1 MLQSKNRD
9 CRCYV
14 VKRSGIG
21 TIKSLGSTR
30 VAAIAAAAGCVVI
43 LLILATTISS
53 GSISRSVAANARA
66 LHWANSVLGSA
77 ALARAANSQAVV
89 FAVDHDLGVA
99 SDAALEAALNE
110 AEVAGEYLIEVVSL
124 RPPESVDV
132 DLTLSTAIADF
143 LVHDRQVQVDI
154 LLGDVDEAV
163 LLSQGAFEA
172 SFDELE
178 RILTG
183 EQSRILQAIDNTE
196 TSMGRVAGIA
206 NVVVTLLI
214 PGAAITIYFFFA
226 RRQIREQKITLQSQL
241 EAARQLAQSKDEFIA
256 SLSHELRTPL
266 TSIYGFSEVL
276 LNTGVIDPGQTQELI
291 TIINT
296 ESSELMRMVEDI
308 LTGARLDSDAL
319 TFDITAVPI
328 LREIEMVVEPFRRAG
343 MEISLSC
350 LPATITADRMRF
362 RQVLRNLLSNAQKHG
377 GPRIAIG
384 TQARGDDLVLAV
396 VDNGL
401 GVPSEIEGRLFERF
415 VHDGRRA
422 VLTGSVGLGL
432 AIARNLTE
440 AMNGTLNY
448 ERIEEHTVFS
458 LTLPIAS
465 TPSNLSIG
473 RISRPGRTQNQPIM
487 QVGSGSKA

>member
-1 MLQSKNRD
+1 
-9 CRCYV
+9 
-14 VKRSGIG
+14 
-21 TIKSLGSTR
+21 
-30 VAAIAAAAGCVVI
+30 VI
-43 LLILATTISS
+43 LLILATTISN
-53 GSISRSVAANARA
+53 GSISRSVAANARS

-99 SDAALEAALNE
+99 SDTALEAALNE
-110 AEVAGEYLIEVVSL
+110 AEVARKSLIDAVNL
-124 RPPESVDV
+124 RPAESVDV
-132 DLTLSTAIADF
+132 EPALKTAIDEF
-143 LVHDRQVQVDI
+143 LVNDLQVQVDI
-154 LLGDVDEAV
+154 ESGNVSEAV
-163 LLSQGAFEA
+163 LLSQGPFEV
-172 SFDELE
+172 SYREVE

-183 EQSRILQAIDNTE
+183 EQTRILQAIADTE
-196 TSMGRVAGIA
+196 TAMGRVAGLA

-214 PGAAITIYFFFA
+214 PGTAITIYFLFA

-276 LNTGVIDPGQTQELI
+276 LNAGVIDPRQTQELI

-319 TFDITAVPI
+319 TFDITAVPV

-343 MEISLSC
+343 MEITLSC
-350 LPATITADRMRF
+350 RPATLTVDRMRF

-384 TQARGDDLVLAV
+384 TQVRGDELVLAV

-401 GVPSEIEGRLFERF
+401 GVPTEIEGRLFERF

-448 ERIEEHTVFS
+448 ERIEDHTVFS
-458 LTLPIAS
+458 LTLPMAS
-465 TPSNLSIG
+465 APSTLSIG
-473 RISRPGRTQNQPIM
+473 RISRPGRTHNQPTS
-487 QVGSGSKA
+487 QVGSGSTV

>member
-1 MLQSKNRD
+1 M
-9 CRCYV
+9 
-14 VKRSGIG
+14 VKRVGIG

-30 VAAIAAAAGCVVI
+30 LAAIAAAAGCVVI
-43 LLILATTISS
+43 LLILATTISN
-53 GSISRSVAANARA
+53 GSISRSVAANARS

-99 SDAALEAALNE
+99 SDTALEAALNE
-110 AEVAGEYLIEVVSL
+110 AEVAREYLIDVVNL
-124 RPPESVDV
+124 RPAESVDV
-132 DLTLSTAIADF
+132 EPALQTAIDEF
-143 LVHDRQVQVDI
+143 LVNDLQVQVDI
-154 LLGDVDEAV
+154 ELGNVSEAV
-163 LLSQGAFEA
+163 LLSQGAFEV
-172 SFDELE
+172 SYREVE

-183 EQSRILQAIDNTE
+183 EQTRILRAIADTE
-196 TSMGRVAGIA
+196 TAMGRVAGLA

-214 PGAAITIYFFFA
+214 PGTAITLYFLFA

-276 LNTGVIDPGQTQELI
+276 LNMGVIDPSQTQELI

-343 MEISLSC
+343 MKITLSC

-384 TQARGDDLVLAV
+384 TQARGNDLVLAV

-473 RISRPGRTQNQPIM
+473 RISRPGRTQNQPTL